1 MNEVTAVKYVN
12 IKKEIR
18 LLPNDIK
25 KILFT
30 FYFRKLELDFF
41 IVKFSTFS
49 SLPKKS

>member
-1 MNEVTAVKYVN
+1 MKEVTAVKYVN
-12 IKKEIR
+12 IKKK
-18 LLPNDIK
+18 LLQNDIK

-41 IVKFSTFS
+41 IVQFFTFS